1 MAKAMG
7 ARPVRQARQ
16 AVTTLSSHT
25 HETRVAPAEPCLVV
39 LDGPRLGECV
49 NVHGVP
55 VVIGRDPQA
64 DFQLPHPSV
73 SRRHCAVWF
82 EHGLTWIRD
91 LRSKNGLVINGH
103 RISRALLNE
112 GDHIRLGDVVL
123 KVASGRVEARYHQ
136 ALFGLATRDTLTGLL
151 NRRRFREVLDEAVG
165 LASRGGSI
173 AVAIVDIDHFKPVN
187 DRLGHDAGDTVLQAI
202 AAQVQALLRPGEAAG
217 RLGGDE
223 FALVLREGVD
233 AARERCEALRA
244 TIEQLHGELPDGGD
258 PVTLSI
264 GVAGGGGRGASELL
278 KAADRALLAAK
289 AAGRNAV
296 RVAG

>member
-1 MAKAMG
+1 M
-7 ARPVRQARQ
+7 RQARQ
-16 AVTTLSSHT
+16 AVTTLSSHPP
-25 HETRVAPAEPCLVV
+25 EARVAPAEPCLVV

-49 NVHGVP
+49 SVHGVP
-55 VVIGRDPQA
+55 VVIGRDPRA
-64 DFQLPHPSV
+64 DFQLLHPSV
-73 SRRHCAVWF
+73 SRRHCAVWC
-82 EHGLTWIRD
+82 EDGLTWARD

-103 RISRALLNE
+103 RVSRALLNE

-165 LASRGGSI
+165 MAAADGAV
-173 AVAIVDIDHFKPVN
+173 AVAILDVDHFKPVN

-202 AAQVQALLRPGEAAG
+202 AACVQDLLRPGEAAG

-233 AARERCEALRA
+233 AARDRCEALRA
-244 TIEQLHGELPDGGD
+244 AIEQLHDRLPDAGA

-264 GVAGGGGRGASELL
+264 GVAGGAGRGASELL
-278 KAADRALLAAK
+278 QAADLALLAAK

-296 RVAG
+296 RVAS

>member
-1 MAKAMG
+1 M
-7 ARPVRQARQ
+7 RQARQ
-16 AVTTLSSHT
+16 AATTLSSHPP
-25 HETRVAPAEPCLVV
+25 EARVAPAEPCLVV
-39 LDGPRLGECV
+39 LDGPRLGECMG
-49 NVHGVP
+49 VHGVP
-55 VVIGRDPQA
+55 VVIGRDPQS

-73 SRRHCAVWF
+73 SRRHCAVWC

-91 LRSKNGLVINGH
+91 LRSKNGLVVNGH
-103 RISRALLNE
+103 RVSRALLNE

-165 LASRGGSI
+165 IAADGAV
-173 AVAIVDIDHFKPVN
+173 AVAILDVDHFKPVN

-202 AAQVQALLRPGEAAG
+202 ATRVQALLRPGEAAG

-223 FALVLREGVD
+223 FALVLRDGVD
-233 AARERCEALRA
+233 AARDRCEALRA
-244 TIEQLHGELPDGGD
+244 GIERLHGQLPDGGA

-278 KAADRALLAAK
+278 QAADLALLAAK